1 MSCNLA
7 IRKGLK
13 KEYCICPFCD
23 KTIDEVRSV
32 LYDCCEN
39 SGLIDDRHILCKNC
53 GTVYGNRVANEF
65 VNFYENRYIIR
76 KKTIC
81 HRKYH
86 IENVLNA
93 LNANHGIDSV
103 PPHRTL

>member
-7 IRKGLK
+7 ICKGLK

-32 LYDCCEN
+32 LYDCCAN
-39 SGLIDDRHILCKNC
+39 PGLIDDRHILCKNC

-65 VNFYENRYIIR
+65 VNFMKIR
-76 KKTIC
+76 I
-81 HRKYH
+81 
-86 IENVLNA
+86 
-93 LNANHGIDSV
+93 
-103 PPHRTL
+103 